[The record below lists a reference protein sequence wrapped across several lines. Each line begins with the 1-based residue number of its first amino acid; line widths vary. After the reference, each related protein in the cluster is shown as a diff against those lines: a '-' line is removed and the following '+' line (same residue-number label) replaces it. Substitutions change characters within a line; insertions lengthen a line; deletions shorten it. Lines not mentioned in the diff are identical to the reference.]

1 MTKYTYKIVRVRSL
15 LRQGYLNE
23 ISLPYYM
30 GLNEF
35 AKLDK
40 NRRLKVLADP
50 ICEKAI
56 REAIA
61 DARPNSDKDHP
72 WIKPNPGDEI
82 MARVAQ
88 HASVDT
94 LFDLID
100 YCIRRE
106 GDIAPPHRIYRKE
119 WERDGVLEE
128 LERVI
133 REFEIS

>member
-15 LRQGYLNE
+15 LRQGYINE
-23 ISLPYYM
+23 VSLPYYM

-40 NRRLKVLADP
+40 NRRLNVFADH

-61 DARPNSDKDHP
+61 DARPHSYINFPFTST
-72 WIKPNPGDEI
+72 PGDEI
-82 MARVAQ
+82 LGMVAPYCKTQ
-88 HASVDT
+88 T
-94 LFDLID
+94 LFDLLD
-100 YCIRRE
+100 YCIRVE
-106 GDIAPPHRIYRKE
+106 GDIAPPHRIYRRE
-119 WERDGVLEE
+119 RERDGVLEE

-133 REFEIS
+133 REFEMS